1 MRKFISLFL
10 ALFTATILNAQGNA
24 NTGDVFADN
33 LKIYTCVAVLAIIL
47 GFIFFFLFRLE
58 GRLSKLEKSN

>member
-1 MRKFISLFL
+1 MKKFIGSFL
-10 ALFTATILNAQGNA
+10 ALFTATLLNAQGNA
-24 NTGDVFADN
+24 NTGDIFADN

-58 GRLSKLEKSN
+58 KRLTKLEKN